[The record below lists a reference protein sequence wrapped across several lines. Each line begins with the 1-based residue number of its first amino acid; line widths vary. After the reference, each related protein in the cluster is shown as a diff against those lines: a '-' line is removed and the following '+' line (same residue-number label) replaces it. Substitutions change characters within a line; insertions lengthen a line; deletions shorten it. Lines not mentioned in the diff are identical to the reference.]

1 MSKVSGRKKTTAQLA
16 VDLMV
21 AVSRLQHSKPARRR
35 DDATTL
41 SVPQLL
47 LLRRIEEVGET
58 TAALLAVSEHVSQ
71 QAIAQNLAALKA
83 EGFVESTRDPND
95 ERKNPVHVT
104 EAGKLAI
111 NSYLERRTKWLA
123 TRIESRIDPTERTEL
138 ERVIELFERLARV
151 ENELDGEER

>member
-1 MSKVSGRKKTTAQLA
+1 MSKVSDGKKTTAQLA
-16 VDLMV
+16 VELMV
-21 AVSRLQHSKPARRR
+21 GVSRLRHSKPAKRR
-35 DDATTL
+35 DDAANF

-58 TAALLAVSEHVSQ
+58 TAAQLAVSEHVSQ

-111 NSYLERRTKWLA
+111 NSYLARRTKWLA
-123 TRIESRIDPTERTEL
+123 KRIESRIDPTERAEL
-138 ERVIELFERLARV
+138 ERAIELLERLSRV
-151 ENELDGEER
+151 EDELEGEE